1 MKTNDIFDSSV
12 GQFVD
17 YTTLLGEQPAHTE
30 IVDSIYPQNIWAKQN
45 LADNSTCSVASSSQ
59 ILIDSGIYS
68 SSSHDSEKR
77 LYFNDAEIFLDCVNI
92 IKFTTPDT
100 QNKTDTFSIGSMLQY
115 DSVSGSFICAMIES
129 QKLKIKT
136 FDGTSYSSPL
146 NTMPLDNAKLV
157 KDTSYWLVSM
167 IVDRKVRCELWTED
181 PTVAGSLRTLP
192 VSATLPSSYSPTRGY
207 VGVASWV
214 PKSASANILSFE
226 SGYAFMTGSTIDT
239 VINNRHVDIRTMIKE
254 VRRSPRPAIGF
265 DKYHQTANVYSQ
277 TLTLDSDPVSG
288 FFTLLFNKSDD
299 NYFTPVESN
308 PLSYNAT
315 AEEIKAEIVELV
327 RYNYLYSYFN
337 GDAIVAVSSSAS
349 GSCFPITV
357 EFNHFYGDLS
367 LLRAN
372 LSPSGHDPLN
382 NFLFEIPSSANY
394 DSANHVATFAGNAQ
408 DSFFIENPDP
418 VNTES
423 TQNSLEFNSDVVTEN
438 WKLYSADGGLGLPN
452 KFANTDLEVGKSVE
466 YGNRRRASVQLHG
479 ALGLPWSFSLQ
490 SSTPS
495 NVVNAIVNNNLV
507 ANYINISF
515 LNTNPEIL
523 DLETSYI
530 QFTSNKSGLF
540 SNQGGSNLDDSEKV
554 YLDGRLIGDGPNY
567 DFRATMDLFGN
578 PTEYAR
584 FTFGHVTGV
593 RIVIYNGPVLPFSP
607 HDAITVASI
616 KSFDS
621 FYLPS
626 SVDINTK
633 TQSVLVPTPLV
644 DYELVQLPSMI
655 RGKEFTE
662 SPEDP
667 SPLSGEA
674 QVLIKTQSNV
684 EIQVM
689 GEFNK
694 IQTYVRYTAYGES
707 CAEWLTTEFG
717 YRFDMTYIK
726 SFKTF
731 RSRSIGG
738 GFGDIYWEI
747 YPGGAVTDE
756 TTSMAA
762 DLISSLSP
770 LLSETV
776 YLLSS
781 KLDSNRIIHSIE
793 LMNEFNKPIRKIF
806 ESVRYT
812 NSEWTEKNGRV
823 GWHMSS
829 IDDSEMRS
837 FDIIPFSYS
846 ILRTKEIETET
857 PIDGAQL
864 FTVDSGYR
872 NAFERFAS
880 KNPRDFIQLDST
892 KSLSGE
898 SYKLSGSGQDDY
910 PGFISN
916 QFSINNW
923 SHVIIEFDIWVPKE
937 LDGESLRPRL
947 YLQPTDFTV
956 TDRDNA
962 ELEYVGPATFDY
974 TSNTWSHVSVSL
986 RQFEQYLT
994 GDYIM
999 LISSIVPHNANIWI
1013 DNVKINQKTVE
1024 WEIRAVRGG
1033 SWSPFRDSI
1042 NKRYGAI
1049 HLPKNQRGRFIQ
1061 LQAIALTED
1070 AWISEYTLKPKYA
1083 QLGRI
1088 LYHEYSMDKKFV
1100 IGKARIG
1107 AAERGASAD
1116 TVNAAI
1122 ESAINATLLEISG
1135 SIHGSADPADRL
1147 VEN

>member
-1 MKTNDIFDSSV
+1 
-12 GQFVD
+12 
-17 YTTLLGEQPAHTE
+17 
-30 IVDSIYPQNIWAKQN
+30 
-45 LADNSTCSVASSSQ
+45 
-59 ILIDSGIYS
+59 
-68 SSSHDSEKR
+68 
-77 LYFNDAEIFLDCVNI
+77 
-92 IKFTTPDT
+92 
-100 QNKTDTFSIGSMLQY
+100 
-115 DSVSGSFICAMIES
+115 MIES

-136 FDGTSYSSPL
+136 FDGTAYSSPL
-146 NTMPLDNAKLV
+146 NTMPLDNAKLITG
-157 KDTSYWLVSM
+157 TSYWLVSM
-167 IVDRKVRCELWTED
+167 VVDRNVRCELWTED
-181 PTVAGSLRTLP
+181 PTVAGSSRTLP
-192 VSATLPSSYSPTRGY
+192 VSAILPSSYSPTRGY

-226 SGYAFMTGSTIDT
+226 SGYAFMADSKIDA
-239 VINNRHVDIRTMIKE
+239 VINSKHVDIRAMIKE
-254 VRRSPRPAIGF
+254 VHIAPRLAIGF
-265 DKYHQTANVYSQ
+265 DKYHQTANAYSQ
-277 TLTLDSDPVSG
+277 TLTLNSDPESG
-288 FFTLLFNKSDD
+288 YFTLLFNKSGDD
-299 NYFTPVESN
+299 YFTPLESN

-372 LSPSGHDPLN
+372 LSPTGYDPLN
-382 NFLFEIPSSANY
+382 DILSEIPSSANY
-394 DSANHVATFAGNAQ
+394 DSVSNVATFAGNAQ

-423 TQNSLEFNSDVVTEN
+423 TQNSLEFSSDVVTEN

-466 YGNRRRASVQLHG
+466 YSNRRRARVQLHG
-479 ALGLPWSFSLQ
+479 AAGLPWSFSLQ

-495 NVVNAIVNNNLV
+495 NVVNAIVNSNLV

-515 LNTNPEIL
+515 LNINPEVL
-523 DLETSYI
+523 DLETSYV
-530 QFTSNKSGLF
+530 QFTSNRSGLF
-540 SNQGGSNLDDSEKV
+540 SNQGGSDLDDSEKV
-554 YLDGRLIGDGPNY
+554 YFDGRLIGDGPNY

-593 RIVIYNGPVLPFSP
+593 RIVIYNGPALPFSP
-607 HDAITVASI
+607 YDAITITSI

-626 SVDINTK
+626 SVEINTK
-633 TQSVLVPTPLV
+633 TQSVLVPTPLI

-674 QVLIKTQSNV
+674 QVLLKTCDHNNI
-684 EIQVM
+684 EMMM
-689 GEFNK
+689 GDFNK
-694 IQTYVRYTAYGES
+694 IQTYIRYTNYGGS
-707 CAEWLTTEFG
+707 CAEWITTEFG
-717 YRFDMTYIK
+717 YRSDMTYIK

-731 RSRSIGG
+731 RSKSVGG
-738 GFGDIYWEI
+738 GFGDIHWEI

-776 YLLSS
+776 YLFSS

-793 LMNEFNKPIRKIF
+793 LMNEFNRPIRKIF
-806 ESVRYT
+806 ESVRYA

-837 FDIIPFSYS
+837 FDLIPFSYS

-872 NAFERFAS
+872 NVFERFAS

-898 SYKLSGSGQDDY
+898 SYKLSGAGQDDY

-923 SHVIIEFDIWVPKE
+923 SHVIVEFDIWVPKE

-956 TDRDNA
+956 TDRNNA
-962 ELEYVGPATFDY
+962 ELEYVGPTTFDY
-974 TSNTWSHVSVSL
+974 TANTWSHVSVSL

-994 GDYIM
+994 GDYRM

-1033 SWSPFRDSI
+1033 SWSPFRDSV
-1042 NKRYGAI
+1042 NKKYGAI
-1049 HLPKNQRGRFIQ
+1049 HLPRNQRGRFIQ

-1088 LYHEYSMDKKFV
+1088 LYHEYSMEKKVV
-1100 IGKARIG
+1100 IGTARIG
-1107 AAERGASAD
+1107 TSEKANPTGPTGATA
-1116 TVNAAI
+1116 
-1122 ESAINATLLEISG
+1122 ESAFNATLLDLG
-1135 SIHGSADPADRL
+1135 VNSIHGSADTADRL
-1147 VEN
+1147 VDLGN